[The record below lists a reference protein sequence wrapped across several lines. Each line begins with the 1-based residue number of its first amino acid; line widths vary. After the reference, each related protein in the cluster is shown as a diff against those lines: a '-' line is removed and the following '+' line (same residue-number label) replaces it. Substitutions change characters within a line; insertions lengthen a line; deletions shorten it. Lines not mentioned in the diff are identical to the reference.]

1 MTDLVIVAVLLTAV
15 LGLAV
20 IDIMGLEE
28 RNRVLED
35 QLNES
40 KQRIKERDAI
50 IDLFTDIRDQRDIYK
65 RFLFQSYYWCII
77 NQKEREDNYVYQN
90 IEMQKLWSDDGS

>member
-50 IDLFTDIRDQRDIYK
+50 IDLFTDIRD
-65 RFLFQSYYWCII
+65 
-77 NQKEREDNYVYQN
+77 
-90 IEMQKLWSDDGS
+90 